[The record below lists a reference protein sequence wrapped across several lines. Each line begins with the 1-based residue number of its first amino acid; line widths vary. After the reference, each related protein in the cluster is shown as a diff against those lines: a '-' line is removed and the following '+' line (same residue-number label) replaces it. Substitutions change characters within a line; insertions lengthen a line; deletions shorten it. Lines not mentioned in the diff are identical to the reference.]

1 MARNAE
7 LGEFLRSRR
16 ARLRPEDVGVPSYGS
31 RRRVPGLRR
40 EELAQLAGVSV
51 AYYIRLEQGTAEGV
65 SAEVLDAVSRAL
77 RLDGDEH
84 AHLHRLAHPP
94 RRPRAAGPPR
104 LRAPLQHL
112 LDSITHAPAYVVGHY
127 TNVVAWNRLTAA
139 VFVDLANVPA
149 DERTW
154 SHQIHL
160 NDDYRARLG
169 DNWPAVARRNVAYLR
184 FRSGQDPDDPRLRAL
199 IGTLRERSPEFGR
212 MWSAHHVTDL
222 THGEARIDHPDVGRL
237 VLPFETLHLPGD
249 PDLSRLML
257 YAAEPGSTSE
267 EALRKL
273 AETSAHLSS
282 ADLADRETPSRSGD

>member
-1 MARNAE
+1 MARNGD

-16 ARLRPEDVGVPSYGS
+16 ARLRPEDVGVTSFGT

-65 SAEVLDAVSRAL
+65 SAEVLDAISRAL

-94 RRPRAAGPPR
+94 RRAPLTGPPR

-112 LDSITHAPAYVVGHY
+112 LDSFTHAPAYVVGHY

-139 VFVDLANVPA
+139 VFVDLANVPP

-160 NDDYRARLG
+160 NGDYKARLG
-169 DNWPAVARRNVAYLR
+169 DNWPAVARRNAAYLR
-184 FRSGQDPDDPRLRAL
+184 FRSGQDPDDPNLRAV
-199 IGTLRERSPEFGR
+199 IDCLRERSPDFQD

-222 THGEARIDHPDVGRL
+222 THGEARIDHPQVGRL

-257 YAAEPGSTSE
+257 YAAEPGSPSE
-267 EALRKL
+267 AALREL
-273 AETSAHLSS
+273 AATSGCLSS
-282 ADLADRETPSRSGD
+282 ADLA

>member
-1 MARNAE
+1 MARNGE
-7 LGEFLRSRR
+7 LGEFLKSRR
-16 ARLRPEDVGVPSYGS
+16 ARLRPAEAGLPSHGT

-65 SAEVLDAVSRAL
+65 SAEVLDAISRAL

-94 RRPRAAGPPR
+94 RRAPVTAPPR

-112 LDSITHAPAYVVGHY
+112 LDSFAHAPAYVVGHH
-127 TNVVAWNRLTAA
+127 TNVVAWNRLTSA
-139 VFVDLANVPA
+139 VFVDLASVPP

-160 NDDYRARLG
+160 NADYRARLG
-169 DNWPAVARRNVAYLR
+169 DNWPTVARRNVAYLR
-184 FRSGQDPDDPRLRAL
+184 FRSGQDPDDPHLRAV
-199 IGTLRERSPEFGR
+199 IDCLRERSPEFGR
-212 MWSAHHVTDL
+212 LWSAHHVTDL
-222 THGEARIDHPDVGRL
+222 THGEARIDHPEAGRL

-257 YAAEPGSTSE
+257 YAAEPGSPSE
-267 EALRKL
+267 AALNRL

-282 ADLADRETPSRSGD
+282 ADLA

>member
-1 MARNAE
+1 MARNTE
-7 LGEFLRSRR
+7 LGEFLKSRR
-16 ARLRPEDVGVPSYGS
+16 ARLRPEDAGVPAYGT

-51 AYYIRLEQGTAEGV
+51 AYYIRLEQGTAGGV

-77 RLDGDEH
+77 RLDGDER

-94 RRPRAAGPPR
+94 RRAPGAEPPR

-149 DERTW
+149 EERTW

-160 NDDYRARLG
+160 NAGYKARLG
-169 DNWPAVARRNVAYLR
+169 GNWAAVARRNAAYLR
-184 FRSGQDPDDPRLRAL
+184 FRSGQDPDDPELRA
-199 IGTLRERSPEFGR
+199 IIECLRERSPDFHR
-212 MWSAHHVTDL
+212 MWSAHHVSDL
-222 THGEARIDHPDVGRL
+222 THGEARIEHPDVGRL

-257 YAAEPGSTSE
+257 YAAEPGSRSE
-267 EALRKL
+267 AALRKL
-273 AETSAHLSS
+273 AETSTCLSS
-282 ADLADRETPSRSGD
+282 ADLA

>member
-1 MARNAE
+1 MARNGE

-16 ARLRPEDVGVPSYGS
+16 ARLRPDDVGVPSYGT

-51 AYYIRLEQGTAEGV
+51 AYYIRLEQGTADGV
-65 SAEVLDAVSRAL
+65 SAEVLDAIARAL

-94 RRPRAAGPPR
+94 RRPPTADPPR

-112 LDSITHAPAYVVGHY
+112 LDSIAHAPAYVVGHH

-139 VFVDLANVPA
+139 VFVDLAAVPP

-160 NDDYRARLG
+160 NDDYKARLG
-169 DNWPAVARRNVAYLR
+169 GNWPAVARRNVAYLR

-199 IGTLRERSPEFGR
+199 IAALRERSPDFGR

-222 THGEARIDHPDVGRL
+222 THGEARIDHPQVGRL

-257 YAAEPGSTSE
+257 YAAEPGSSSE
-267 EALRKL
+267 KALREL
-273 AETSAHLSS
+273 AETTTCRSS
-282 ADLADRETPSRSGD
+282 ADLAAEASPRR

>member
-1 MARNAE
+1 MARNGE
-7 LGEFLRSRR
+7 LGEFLKSRR
-16 ARLRPEDVGVPSYGS
+16 ARLRPEDAGVPSYGT

-51 AYYIRLEQGTAEGV
+51 AYYIRLEQGTADGV

-94 RRPRAAGPPR
+94 RRAPGTGPPR

-112 LDSITHAPAYVVGHY
+112 LDSITHAPAYVVGHH

-139 VFVDLANVPA
+139 VFVDLASVPA

-160 NDDYRARLG
+160 NDDYKARLG
-169 DNWPAVARRNVAYLR
+169 ANWPTVAARNAAYLR
-184 FRSGQDPDDPRLRAL
+184 FRSAQDPDDPDLRAV
-199 IGTLRERSPEFGR
+199 IDCLRERSPEFHR
-212 MWSAHHVTDL
+212 MWSAHHVADL
-222 THGEARIDHPDVGRL
+222 THGEARIEHPDVGRL
-237 VLPFETLHLPGD
+237 VLPYETLHLPGD

-257 YAAEPGSTSE
+257 YAAEPGSPSE
-267 EALRKL
+267 AALHKL
-273 AETSAHLSS
+273 AETSTCRSS
-282 ADLADRETPSRSGD
+282 ADLADPGAAAPA

>member
-1 MARNAE
+1 MSD
-7 LGEFLRSRR
+7 LGEFLKSRR
-16 ARLRPEDVGVPSYGS
+16 ARLQPADVGLRDYGG

-51 AYYIRLEQGTAEGV
+51 AYYIRLEQGGADNV
-65 SAEVLDAVSRAL
+65 SAEILDAVSRAL
-77 RLDGDEH
+77 RLDPDEH
-84 AHLHRLAHPP
+84 AHLHRLAHPR
-94 RRPRAAGPPR
+94 RRPRPAGPPR

-112 LDSITHAPAYVVGHY
+112 LDSITHAPAYIVGHH

-139 VFVDLANVPA
+139 VFVDLAAVPPG
-149 DERTW
+149 ERTW

-169 DNWPAVARRNVAYLR
+169 DNWATVARRNVAYLR
-184 FRSGQDPDDPRLRAL
+184 FRSGQDPDDRDLAAL
-199 IGTLRERSPEFGR
+199 VAELRERSPRFGR
-212 MWSAHHVTDL
+212 MWAAHHVGEL

-257 YAAEPGSTSE
+257 YAAEPGSPSEQALHELAATS
-267 EALRKL
+267 R
-273 AETSAHLSS
+273 HLSS
-282 ADLADRETPSRSGD
+282 ADLAS